1 MPSSAAPSS
10 ITFSNPEGIARPG
23 GYSLVVDI
31 RGPSRLILLAGQI
44 GFRSDGTMP
53 ADFEGQA
60 VAAFE
65 NVKVALEAVGATFA
79 DLVKLNN
86 YLVDIAGDL
95 ATYRAVRDRYVDLA
109 NPPAS
114 TTVAVPALA
123 IPGAVYEVEA
133 MAVIAG

>member
-1 MPSSAAPSS
+1 MTTAAASA
-10 ITFSNPEGIARPG
+10 ITFSNPDGIARPG
-23 GYSLVVDI
+23 GYSLVVEV

-44 GFRSDGTMP
+44 GFRPDGTLP

-65 NVKVALEAVGATFA
+65 NVKRALEAVGATFA
-79 DLVKLNN
+79 DVVKLNN

-133 MAVIAG
+133 MAVVAG

>member
-1 MPSSAAPSS
+1 MTSPAAPS
-10 ITFSNPEGIARPG
+10 ITFSNPDGIARPG
-23 GYSLVVDI
+23 GYSLVVDV

-65 NVKVALEAVGATFA
+65 NVRLALAAVGATF
-79 DLVKLNN
+79 DDVVKLNN
-86 YLVDIAGDL
+86 YLVDIAADL
-95 ATYRAVRDRYVDLA
+95 GTYREVRDRYVNLQ

>member
-1 MPSSAAPSS
+1 MSTPAKSHV
-10 ITFSNPEGIARPG
+10 TFSNPDGIARPG
-23 GYSLVVDI
+23 GYSLVVEV
-31 RGPSRLILLAGQI
+31 RGSSRLILLAGQI
-44 GFRSDGTMP
+44 GFRPDGTLP

-65 NVKVALEAVGATFA
+65 NVKRAREAVGASF
-79 DLVKLNN
+79 DDVVKLNN

-95 ATYRAVRDRYVDLA
+95 ATYRAVRDRYVNLG

-133 MAVIAG
+133 MAVMPE

>member
-1 MPSSAAPSS
+1 MSSTAPSP
-10 ITFSNPEGIARPG
+10 ITFSNPEGIAWPG
-23 GYSLVVDI
+23 GYSLVVDV
-31 RGPSRLILLAGQI
+31 RGPARLIMIAGQI
-44 GFRSDGTMP
+44 GFRPDGTLP

-65 NVKVALEAVGATFA
+65 NVKRALEAVGASFA
-79 DLVKLNN
+79 DVVKLNN

-95 ATYRAVRDRYVDLA
+95 ATYRAVRDRYVNLA

>member
-1 MPSSAAPSS
+1 MTTDAASS
-10 ITFSNPEGIARPG
+10 ITFSNPEGIPWPG
-23 GYSLVVDI
+23 GYSLVVDV

-44 GFRSDGTMP
+44 GFRPDGTLP

-65 NVKVALEAVGATFA
+65 NVKRALEAVGATFA
-79 DLVKLNN
+79 DVVKLNN
-86 YLVDIAGDL
+86 YLVDIAADL
-95 ATYRAVRDRYVDLA
+95 GTYRAVRDRYVNRA

-123 IPGAVYEVEA
+123 IPGATYEVEA

>member
-1 MPSSAAPSS
+1 MPSSAAPPS

-23 GYSLVVDI
+23 GYSIVVDI

-65 NVKVALEAVGATFA
+65 NVKRALEAVGATFA
-79 DLVKLNN
+79 DVVKLNN

>member
-1 MPSSAAPSS
+1 MSSTAPSS
-10 ITFSNPEGIARPG
+10 ITFSNPEGIAWPG
-23 GYSLVVDI
+23 GYSLVVDV
-31 RGPSRLILLAGQI
+31 RGPARLIMIAGQI
-44 GFRSDGTMP
+44 GFRPDGTLP
-53 ADFEGQA
+53 PDFEGQA

-65 NVKVALEAVGATFA
+65 NVKRALGSVGASFA
-79 DLVKLNN
+79 DVVKLNN
-86 YLVDIAGDL
+86 YLVDIAADL
-95 ATYRAVRDRYVDLA
+95 ATYRAVRDRYVNLA

>member
-1 MPSSAAPSS
+1 MSNPPAVV
-10 ITFSNPEGIARPG
+10 FSNPDGIAWPG
-23 GYSLVVDI
+23 GYSLVAEV

-44 GFRSDGTMP
+44 GFRPDGTLP

-65 NVKVALEAVGATFA
+65 NVKRALEAVGASF
-79 DLVKLNN
+79 DHVVKLNN

-95 ATYRAVRDRYVDLA
+95 ATYRAVRDRYVNLA

-114 TTVAVPALA
+114 TTVGVPALA

-133 MAVIAG
+133 MAVVRG